1 MAALPSGGSLPPDST
16 SSHPWRA
23 RASNAI
29 SALPFSKRK
38 RNKEALHE
46 IQRIKAFRRL
56 TEAEFVI
63 NHKHSYSPVFIE
75 KSHSLLL
82 QYVRQMAPF
91 LCNPSSELPSPV
103 PDESQS
109 QMEPFGPIP
118 LLKEQLLQCGT
129 VQSVSDGPGVLPR
142 LFREGAWLSATHSSK
157 AHLWISGAYRLRN
170 GR

>member
-1 MAALPSGGSLPPDST
+1 MAALPSDGSLRPDST
-16 SSHPWRA
+16 NSHPWRA

-29 SALPFSKRK
+29 SALRFSKRK
-38 RNKEALHE
+38 RSKEALHE
-46 IQRIKAFRRL
+46 TQGIKAFHHL
-56 TEAEFVI
+56 TKAEFVI
-63 NHKHSYSPVFIE
+63 NHSYSPVFIE
-75 KSHSLLL
+75 KSHSLPL

-91 LCNPSSELPSPV
+91 LCNPSSELPGPV

-129 VQSVSDGPGVLPR
+129 VQSVSDGPRVLPR
-142 LFREGAWLSATHSSK
+142 LFGEGAWLSATHSSK